1 MRQVVLDTETTGLE
15 AERGHKIVEIGA
27 VEVIDRRLSGR
38 RFHHYLNPDRDIDD
52 AAMEVHGL
60 TREFLA
66 DKPRFAEV
74 ADELLDFIRGAEL
87 VIHNAGFDVS
97 FLDRELAAMEGQPG
111 CIRDFCVVTDS
122 LALARHKHPGQ
133 KNNLDALC
141 RRYAVDNSQ
150 RDLHG
155 ALLDAEILADVYL
168 AMTGGQTALFAD
180 DAQASVAPGD
190 QKPFV
195 WPSQGFPQGFPEG
208 SPQGFPDG
216 SAQAPRFRVVR
227 ANAEELALHEQRL
240 AAIDDASGGIC
251 VWRRLVIGADEQTSE
266 QIVDA

>member
-195 WPSQGFPQGFPEG
+195 WPSQG
-208 SPQGFPDG
+208 

>member
-1 MRQVVLDTETTGLE
+1 VVLDTETTGLE
-15 AERGHKIVEIGA
+15 AEQGHKIVEIGA

-66 DKPRFAEV
+66 DKPRFAEI

-87 VIHNAGFDVS
+87 VIHNAGFDLS
-97 FLDRELAAMEGQPG
+97 FLDRELATIDPLPG
-111 CIRDFCVVTDS
+111 SIRDLCEVTDS

-150 RDLHG
+150 RELHG

-180 DAQASVAPGD
+180 EAQAAVA
-190 QKPFV
+190 
-195 WPSQGFPQGFPEG
+195 QGVQAPPRWKARGFPEG
-208 SPQGFPDG
+208 SPDG
-216 SAQAPRFRVVR
+216 LRLRVVR
-227 ANAEELALHEQRL
+227 ANPEELASHEQRL
-240 AAIDDASGGIC
+240 TALDDASGGTC
-251 VWRRLVIGADEQTSE
+251 VWRRLVSTANEQTSE
-266 QIVDA
+266 QIRDA

>member
-195 WPSQGFPQGFPEG
+195 WPSQG
-208 SPQGFPDG
+208 

-251 VWRRLVIGADEQTSE
+251 VWRRLVNGADEQTSE